1 MTTIAEGRLIDRF
14 VEQLMKW
21 PGVQEVTGD
30 NLGERSL
37 RVGGREFLHIHG
49 DSTLHIQLTK
59 EVKAEVL
66 AKGQAEQHPYAP
78 RGGMV
83 AYYLRCD
90 AQLAEAL
97 QLSKIALGHAASRK
111 TKPGVALERVFRR
124 ERSL

>member
-37 RVGGREFLHIHG
+37 RVGGREFLHTHG

-59 EVKAEVL
+59 DVKAEVL
-66 AKGQAEQHPYAP
+66 AKGQAEQHPS
-78 RGGMV
+78 RG
-83 AYYLRCD
+83 
-90 AQLAEAL
+90 EAWWPTT
-97 QLSKIALGHAASRK
+97 SD
-111 TKPGVALERVFRR
+111 PM
-124 ERSL
+124 RSLQRHSN